1 MNDEIEAD
9 NTKISIV
16 DDREE
21 NLIAMKK
28 TLAPLKLDIRT
39 ANSGNEA
46 LKIMLAEDFAVVLLD
61 VMMPD
66 MNGFEVAA
74 LMHDNDTT
82 KHLPIIFITAINK
95 SDDYY
100 IKGMEAGA
108 IDYLYKPIDPIVL
121 LSKVRVFVD
130 LYTVR
135 NRLEK
140 TISQLHEFQRQL
152 QANNLLLKQLSE
164 EDMLTK
170 TSNRR
175 YFEEKSS
182 SILSECLRQQRNVGL
197 LFIDVD
203 DFKTINDSFGHRI
216 GDQVLVKLA
225 DLLKYVS
232 TLPEVKAANLS
243 VDMVSRLG
251 GDEFAMIVSGMVTSE
266 TATIIT
272 KAILKGFAQPF
283 NCDGTE
289 VNVTISIG
297 VAIAP
302 NCAKDLPTLL
312 HAADNALYQS
322 KAAGKNTFFLST
334 GV

>member
-9 NTKISIV
+9 NTKILIV

-130 LYTVR
+130 
-135 NRLEK
+135 
-140 TISQLHEFQRQL
+140 
-152 QANNLLLKQLSE
+152 
-164 EDMLTK
+164 
-170 TSNRR
+170 
-175 YFEEKSS
+175 
-182 SILSECLRQQRNVGL
+182 
-197 LFIDVD
+197 
-203 DFKTINDSFGHRI
+203 
-216 GDQVLVKLA
+216 
-225 DLLKYVS
+225 
-232 TLPEVKAANLS
+232 
-243 VDMVSRLG
+243 
-251 GDEFAMIVSGMVTSE
+251 
-266 TATIIT
+266 
-272 KAILKGFAQPF
+272 
-283 NCDGTE
+283 
-289 VNVTISIG
+289 
-297 VAIAP
+297 
-302 NCAKDLPTLL
+302 
-312 HAADNALYQS
+312 
-322 KAAGKNTFFLST
+322 
-334 GV
+334 

>member
-1 MNDEIEAD
+1 MD
-9 NTKISIV
+9 NENLPDNIKILIV

-21 NLIAMKK
+21 NLVAMKK
-28 TLAPLKLDIRT
+28 TLAPLKLDIKK

-46 LKIMLAEDFAVVLLD
+46 LKIMLEEDFAVVLLD

-74 LMHDNDTT
+74 LMQENDVT

-108 IDYLYKPIDPIVL
+108 IDYLYKPIDPIIL

-140 TISQLHEFQRQL
+140 TIAQLHEFQQQL
-152 QANNLLLKQLSE
+152 QTNNMLLKQLSE

-175 YFEEKSS
+175 HFEEESNNLLAKCIQEHKS
-182 SILSECLRQQRNVGL
+182 LGL

-203 DFKTINDSFGHRI
+203 DFKHINDTYGHRI
-216 GDQVLVKLA
+216 GDQVLIKLA
-225 DLLKYVS
+225 DRLKYVG
-232 TLPEVKAANLS
+232 TAPEVTAANVHL
-243 VDMVSRLG
+243 DMISRLG
-251 GDEFAMIVSGMVTSE
+251 GDEFAMIVTGVVTAE
-266 TATIIT
+266 TAAIVAKTI
-272 KAILKGFAQPF
+272 LNGFAQPF
-283 NCDGTE
+283 TCDGQE
-289 VNVTISIG
+289 ISVTISIG
-297 VAIAP
+297 FAIAP
-302 NCAKDLPTLL
+302 NCGKDLAALL
-312 HAADNALYQS
+312 HAADGALYQS
-322 KAAGKNTFFLST
+322 KEAGKNTYFLAKA
-334 GV
+334 